1 MIENTKV
8 SEKEITYFLE
18 EFSKGDKKAFNKLFP
33 LVYREL
39 RKNAHNLRFRFFD
52 LETLNTTAVVHETYL
67 KILRSGSVNFKT
79 RSHFYFVA
87 SRAMR
92 QILVNASLKKRTLS
106 RGGNDKPLSLDEI
119 KNHVHLSDQ
128 TSEELLLVND
138 ALKKLENENDRQAR
152 IVECRFFGGMSV
164 EETAVALD
172 ISPATVKRSWNVART
187 WLYNQLKPE

>member
-1 MIENTKV
+1 MIDKNDI

-39 RKNAHNLRFRFFD
+39 RKNAHKLRFRFFD

-79 RSHFYFVA
+79 RSHFYFVT

-92 QILVNASLKKRTLS
+92 QILVNESLKKRTLS

-119 KNHVHLSDQ
+119 KNHVQLSDQ

-187 WLYNQLKPE
+187 WLYNNLKS